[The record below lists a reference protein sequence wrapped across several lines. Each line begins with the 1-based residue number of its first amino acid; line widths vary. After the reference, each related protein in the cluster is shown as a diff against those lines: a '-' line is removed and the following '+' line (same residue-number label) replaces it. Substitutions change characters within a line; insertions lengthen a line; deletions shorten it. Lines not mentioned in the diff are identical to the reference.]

1 MLKAN
6 NLSDIPDKAQARANL
21 ELYSIAQI
29 TALLQNMLTSENLNS
44 VARILAGLTIV
55 PGN

>member
-6 NLSDIPDKAQARANL
+6 NLSDVADKEQARANL

-29 TALLQNMLTSENLNS
+29 TALLQNMLTSENLNA
-44 VARILAGLTIV
+44 VARTLA
-55 PGN
+55 